1 MLRCNALG
9 WAFTQLG
16 MPLLVFKALI
26 CDICGARIPHPFGN
40 GAWVLQQGRENY
52 LIFDVFF
59 CRLAHGR
66 DCDPAT
72 LVWMGEAGQ
81 PQSWKNWN

>member
-1 MLRCNALG
+1 MIFVALG
-9 WAFTQLG
+9 YLILLG
-16 MPLLVFKALI
+16 MVL
-26 CDICGARIPHPFGN
+26 G
-40 GAWVLQQGRENY
+40 VLQQGRENY